1 MKIGVLEL
9 QLQRPQTKNHHPDR
23 ERIKVAVPNISAG
36 AEAPQHSRGLL
47 NLLLEHDEG
56 KVTSLL
62 ASSDGSS
69 PRQPS
74 PFTGRLLEMYY
85 DPVEVLDLVD
95 SIWPSRLHGH
105 PGPGNKPKDPLPIVC
120 YLLPFCDPEYGTV
133 FNLAEARRRLE
144 ADKEYRRE
152 CGYVDGIPSLSVFR
166 NTLGEMIANWDRF
179 QECLLS
185 PEDMEVIRRRFFR
198 DNVRRDVFSPLLGFL
213 SAAGWREG
221 LPPLYRD
228 DGQVSKALRVVGK
241 PRGKTCGSG
250 AVPGANGVQIPPI
263 DGCEASRS
271 PVKRFPR
278 DWPAYNLAQ
287 AHEPEEVKALLG
299 GFSDLINLAE
309 AEVLGPKRGS
319 GRPPFPLGHVAYSVV
334 LKEYYRCP
342 TRPIESFLRE
352 AVELGYLRNLP
363 TYPALEVPGSGCAA
377 DSGVVRI
384 PSYNGVGYF
393 ERSQWL
399 TPLLLELVTLTALPL
414 RGVERE
420 FAVDG
425 TGWSTRWYDRWLD
438 HRLAEESDRQQWVK
452 LHLVVGC
459 NTNVVARAAIS
470 PGSHH
475 DNPYFIPLLIET
487 AKHFDVDLVLA
498 DMGYLSHP
506 NYEVG
511 PLIGAEI
518 RIPFKENT
526 LPPSYD
532 GSEWDR
538 ILQHYY
544 AAYET
549 FMEEYHRRSNA
560 ESAIGAIKA
569 TRAGKIRTKLFNAQV
584 NEALALLVAYN
595 LRVLA
600 REVRMKK
607 LALDLR
613 TDWGI
618 LQDIV
623 RQVVGMRSPHL
634 FNRAA

>member
-1 MKIGVLEL
+1 M
-9 QLQRPQTKNHHPDR
+9 
-23 ERIKVAVPNISAG
+23 AISNLSRG
-36 AEAPQHSRGLL
+36 AAAPQARDGLL
-47 NLLLEHDEG
+47 KLLQELDEP

-62 ASSDGSS
+62 SSSEGSR
-69 PRQPS
+69 PRLPS
-74 PFTGRLLEMYY
+74 PFTGRLLSMHY
-85 DPVEVLDLVD
+85 DPVEVLGLVD
-95 SIWPSRLHGH
+95 EIWPSRVHGH
-105 PGPGNKPKDPLPIVC
+105 PGSGKKPKDPLPIVC
-120 YLLPFCDPEYGTV
+120 YLLSVCDPEYGTV
-133 FNLAEARRRLE
+133 LNLSETRRRLK
-144 ADKEYRRE
+144 ADEEYRRE

-166 NTLGEMIANWDRF
+166 NTLGEMVANWVRF

-185 PEDMEVIRRRFFR
+185 PDEMEDLLPRISNGHVGS
-198 DNVRRDVFSPLLGFL
+198 DGFSLLLDFL

-228 DGQVSKALRVVGK
+228 DGKDWKALRVFGN
-241 PRGKTCGSG
+241 PRGRTSGSRDVPVANELQVPSCDGGG
-250 AVPGANGVQIPPI
+250 ASQPPAKI
-263 DGCEASRS
+263 
-271 PVKRFPR
+271 FPR
-278 DWPAYNLAQ
+278 DWPAYNRAQ

-299 GFSDLINLAE
+299 GFSDLINIAE
-309 AEVLGPKRGS
+309 AEILGPHRGR
-319 GRPPFPLGHVAYSVV
+319 GRPPFPLGHVAYAVI
-334 LKEYYRCP
+334 LKEYHRCP

-352 AVELGYLRNLP
+352 AVELGYLRNVP
-363 TYPALEVPGSGCAA
+363 TYPALEAPGSGCAA

-399 TPLLLELVTLTALPL
+399 TPLLLELVSLTARPL

-452 LHLVVGC
+452 LHLVIGC

-475 DNPYFIPLLIET
+475 DSPYFIPLVIET
-487 AKHFDVDLVLA
+487 ARYFDVDMVLA
-498 DMGYLSHP
+498 DMGYLSRP

-511 PLIGAEI
+511 PRLGADI
-518 RIPFKENT
+518 RIMFKENT
-526 LPPSYD
+526 LPPSGD

-538 ILQHYY
+538 VLQGYY
-544 AAYET
+544 VAREK
-549 FMEEYHRRSNA
+549 FLEEYHRRSNA
-560 ESAIGAIKA
+560 ESGIGAVKA
-569 TRAGKIRTKLFNAQV
+569 TRSGKIRTKGFDAQV

-600 REVRMKK
+600 REVRMKN

-613 TDWGI
+613 RDRSDLG
-618 LQDIV
+618 DCV
-623 RQVVGMRSPHL
+623 RRVVGMRSPHL
-634 FNRAA
+634 FKQVA